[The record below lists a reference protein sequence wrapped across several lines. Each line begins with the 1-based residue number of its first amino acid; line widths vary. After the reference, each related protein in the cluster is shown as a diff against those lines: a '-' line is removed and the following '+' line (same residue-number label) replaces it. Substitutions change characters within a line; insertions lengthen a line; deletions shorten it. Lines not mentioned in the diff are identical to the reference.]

1 MNKERQAEIVA
12 LAIQTYGVSQ
22 QLNQVNEE
30 LAELIVEVAKN
41 KRGFNNRRAIVEEM
55 GDVLHCFEYLKM
67 ILDIHDEEIHD
78 AMDYKLERTYKRIQ
92 EGYDP
97 RKEFRFNEI

>member
-1 MNKERQAEIVA
+1 MTKKQIDEIVA
-12 LAIQTYGVSQ
+12 LAIETYGVSQ

-41 KRGFNNRRAIVEEM
+41 KRGFNNRDKIIEEM

-67 ILDIHDEEIHD
+67 ILDIQDEEIRD
-78 AMDYKLERTYKRIQ
+78 AMEYKIGRTYRRIMD
-92 EGYDP
+92 GYDP
-97 RKEFRFNEI
+97 RKEYE